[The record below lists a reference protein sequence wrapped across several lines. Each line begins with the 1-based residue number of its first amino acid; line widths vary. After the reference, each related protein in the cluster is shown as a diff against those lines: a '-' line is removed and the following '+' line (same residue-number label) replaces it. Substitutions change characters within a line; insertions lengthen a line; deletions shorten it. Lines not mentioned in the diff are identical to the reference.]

1 MINTEANRMQP
12 AYVLRGDLARLC
24 LPAAHH
30 DPDRKLAWVNS
41 ICLLF
46 LLIGLLG
53 AHRSD
58 VDIPPVP
65 PMQQIIPIVVEPAIL
80 PPQPTPEKRV
90 VEEATPN
97 APPVAVVSPQ
107 MPNIN
112 FSVPT
117 IGTLVASA
125 SLAAA
130 PPLEPMRVAA
140 RINSVGS
147 TGEGGDR
154 PQPVYPTIALQEAEQ
169 GTVTL
174 SITGDAV
181 GNVLTVEVKQSSGYP
196 ILDRGAV
203 DFVKRHWHLP
213 TGQGNQFFETR
224 ITYQVQL
231 N

>member
-1 MINTEANRMQP
+1 MDVNHAPTIYE
-12 AYVLRGDLARLC
+12 LKDDLARLC

-58 VDIPPVP
+58 IDIPPVP
-65 PMQQIIPIVVEPAIL
+65 PIQQIIPIVVEPAIL

-97 APPVAVVSPQ
+97 APPVTVVSPQ

-117 IGTLVASA
+117 IGTLVTSA

-147 TGEGGDR
+147 TGAGGDR
-154 PQPVYPTIALQEAEQ
+154 PQPVYPTIALQEGEQ

-174 SITGDAV
+174 SIAGDAV
-181 GNVLTVEVKQSSGYP
+181 GNVLSVEVKQSSGYP

-203 DFVKRHWHLP
+203 DSVKRHWHLP

-224 ITYQVQL
+224 ITYQLQL

>member
-1 MINTEANRMQP
+1 MDVNHASTIYE
-12 AYVLRGDLARLC
+12 LRDDLARLC

-58 VDIPPVP
+58 VDIPRVP
-65 PMQQIIPIVVEPAIL
+65 PIQQIIPIVIEPAIL
-80 PPQPTPEKRV
+80 PPQPTPEKRT
-90 VEEATPN
+90 VEESAPN

-107 MPNIN
+107 LPNIN

-125 SLAAA
+125 SLATA

-140 RINSVGS
+140 R
-147 TGEGGDR
+147 
-154 PQPVYPTIALQEAEQ
+154 
-169 GTVTL
+169 
-174 SITGDAV
+174 
-181 GNVLTVEVKQSSGYP
+181 
-196 ILDRGAV
+196 
-203 DFVKRHWHLP
+203 
-213 TGQGNQFFETR
+213 
-224 ITYQVQL
+224 
-231 N
+231 

>member
-1 MINTEANRMQP
+1 MQP
-12 AYVLRGDLARLC
+12 AYVLRDDLARLC
-24 LPAAHH
+24 LPAAHY
-30 DPDRKLAWVNS
+30 DPDRRLAWVNS

-53 AHRSD
+53 SHHSEI
-58 VDIPPVP
+58 DIPPVP
-65 PMQQIIPIVVEPAIL
+65 PIQQIIPIVVEPAIL

-90 VEEATPN
+90 VDQSAPN
-97 APPVAVVSPQ
+97 APPVAVVLPQ

-117 IGTLVASA
+117 IGRLVASA
-125 SLAAA
+125 SLAVA

-154 PQPVYPTIALQEAEQ
+154 PQPVYPIIALQTGEQ

-174 SITGDAV
+174 SLTGDAT
-181 GNVLTVEVKQSSGYP
+181 GNVLTVKVKQSSGYP

-213 TGQGNQFFETR
+213 TGSGNQFFETR
-224 ITYQVQL
+224 ITYQLHL

>member
-1 MINTEANRMQP
+1 MTNPEANRMQP
-12 AYVLRGDLARLC
+12 AYVLRDDLARLC
-24 LPAAHH
+24 LPAAHY
-30 DPDRKLAWVNS
+30 DPDRKLAWLNS

-65 PMQQIIPIVVEPAIL
+65 PIQQIIPIVVEPAIL
-80 PPQPTPEKRV
+80 PPQPTPEKRT
-90 VEEATPN
+90 VEEAAPN

-147 TGEGGDR
+147 TGAEGDR
-154 PQPVYPTIALQEAEQ
+154 PQPVYPTIAL
-169 GTVTL
+169 
-174 SITGDAV
+174 
-181 GNVLTVEVKQSSGYP
+181 
-196 ILDRGAV
+196 
-203 DFVKRHWHLP
+203 
-213 TGQGNQFFETR
+213 
-224 ITYQVQL
+224 
-231 N
+231 